1 MKFWLL
7 PIGAFFINGN
17 QYDESTPKKAQFD
30 KPVKHFT
37 QNKLMMWAGLTAWA

>member
-1 MKFWLL
+1 MYNFFPLKFCLL

-30 KPVKHFT
+30 KSVKHFT
-37 QNKLMMWAGLTAWA
+37 FDDDEPL